1 MNISNKRKLLFAQLN
16 EHLAFLNK
24 SVTALEYSY
33 DKCSAI
39 GEKKEY
45 NLEEQE
51 SFEAL
56 TSRFARSS
64 DILTQKVFKTLFILL
79 QEDVKTIID
88 AANFLEKL
96 KIVDNA
102 DDLLNIREIRNQI
115 THEYVESDLKTLF
128 LDVLRYVPELRKI
141 ISKVRAYYQKT
152 FAQLKKNNKIEL
164 FQGYIPKGTGNTPA
178 HNKRTFRLKHETPN
192 PRPPRLSTPGDHLSA
207 HKPQTQDKK
216 VSRTHLKYCN

>member
-33 DKCSAI
+33 DKCSVI

-152 FAQLKKNNKIEL
+152 FS
-164 FQGYIPKGTGNTPA
+164 
-178 HNKRTFRLKHETPN
+178 
-192 PRPPRLSTPGDHLSA
+192 STE
-207 HKPQTQDKK
+207 KT
-216 VSRTHLKYCN
+216 